1 MFSDLQCVLLPRRS
15 CLLLVASTRQQS
27 ETASVFKRKRRGG
40 VGGGGGGALRAG
52 LCPQAADG
60 LRGIQ
65 SWSMVLN
72 D

>member
-1 MFSDLQCVLLPRRS
+1 M
-15 CLLLVASTRQQS
+15 ASTRQQS
-27 ETASVFKRKRRGG
+27 ETASVFKRKRRE
-40 VGGGGGGALRAG
+40 GGGGGGGEGGALRAG